1 MTPKGPLNGF
11 TILDLSMFVAGPY
24 GTMLL
29 ADLGADVIKIEPPSG
44 DPVRTNRIGPQ
55 VRGENAQ
62 FQSYNRN
69 KKSLVLDLKNPEAL
83 AVFDELVQIADAV
96 FDNFR
101 PGVLE
106 RLKLDHARL
115 SGINPKIVSCSV
127 SAFGQDGPWAK
138 RAGYDLTVQAL
149 GGGMSLTG
157 HEATGPAHI
166 PFHLGDTAGG
176 LFGMLGLLA
185 ALLEAARSGK
195 GRRVDVAMFDAQI
208 ALLGDEVTNYMASGE
223 ASPPHGAGHPNFF
236 PYQAFATADEP
247 IVVAAVGVE
256 KYWQAFCKAI
266 ERPELASDD
275 RFASNAARVAHRAT
289 LEPLIGDVLKTRD
302 RASWL
307 RLFEEADIP
316 AAPINSVAEALGSPQ
331 AVARAMVQRL
341 NVDGSEIGVAGNPVK
356 VAGDATSFAPA
367 PALGA
372 DGAAILHERLGYD
385 ADRIAALRRA
395 GALGGPET

>member
-256 KYWQAFCKAI
+256 KYWQAFCAAI
-266 ERPELASDD
+266 ERPELASDP
-275 RFASNAARVAHRAT
+275 RFASNAARVDHRAT

-307 RLFEEADIP
+307 TLFEEADIP

-372 DGAAILHERLGYD
+372 DGGAILHERLGYD